1 MLIKILCSPWWPSR
15 KIIFGMWLMKEMRAC
30 CFGLERC
37 CHGEQQLLQPMSGL
51 QQKSLLLGYPQ
62 IIQAWKDRL
71 APYQALSN
79 AWTCW
84 GFWEGKKPYPNYPSN
99 LLWTSTTVSRV
110 CPCCAISETPVSAL
124 LCVGYK
130 MKKRVGAIEE
140 FEFLPLT
147 EGKQLHI
154 TIAITGWLC
163 TGKYGKNKMRKL
175 RGARRATSVFH
186 SRHC

>member
-1 MLIKILCSPWWPSR
+1 
-15 KIIFGMWLMKEMRAC
+15 
-30 CFGLERC
+30 
-37 CHGEQQLLQPMSGL
+37 
-51 QQKSLLLGYPQ
+51 
-62 IIQAWKDRL
+62 
-71 APYQALSN
+71 
-79 AWTCW
+79 
-84 GFWEGKKPYPNYPSN
+84 
-99 LLWTSTTVSRV
+99 
-110 CPCCAISETPVSAL
+110 
-124 LCVGYK
+124 

-175 RGARRATSVFH
+175 RGAWLATSVFH